1 MKHMVRSICILFE
14 ITSYTNVCILKLIL
28 IPIMKHVMVSEK
40 DGKQDAIKNK
50 IFTYFYLSH
59 FKSFLE

>member
-14 ITSYTNVCILKLIL
+14 ITTYTTVCILKLIL
-28 IPIMKHVMVSEK
+28 MPIMKHVMVSEN
-40 DGKQDAIKNK
+40 DGKQYAMKNK
-50 IFTYFYLSH
+50 MITYFYLSH